1 MKRPPVSVG
10 GEAASQRMQAFA
22 PNAALPSIVMT
33 DHEPEPTQQTK
44 PKKGEPI
51 EIPVPKKRDVRT
63 SWRRWRDAGP
73 RAIEG
78 HSATPRWVLLLR
90 YALAIAV
97 GAVLWLWL
105 FGGSL
110 IGAVVMASLLLLI
123 GHLLERYDEQLRKP
137 RRLPWTKPRDSGDA
151 SGSTK

>member
-1 MKRPPVSVG
+1 MCSPVGRG
-10 GEAASQRMQAFA
+10 GEAAPQTMQALA
-22 PNAALPSIVMT
+22 PNAALPSMVMT

-51 EIPVPKKRDVRT
+51 EIPVPKKRDGLE
-63 SWRRWRDAGP
+63 GP
-73 RAIEG
+73 SVTR
-78 HSATPRWVLLLR
+78 RWVLLVR
-90 YALAIAV
+90 YPLAITV
-97 GAVLWLWL
+97 TAVLWLWL
-105 FGGSL
+105 LGGSL

-151 SGSTK
+151 SGSTQ

>member
-1 MKRPPVSVG
+1 
-10 GEAASQRMQAFA
+10 
-22 PNAALPSIVMT
+22 MT
-33 DHEPEPTQQTK
+33 
-44 PKKGEPI
+44 
-51 EIPVPKKRDVRT
+51 R
-63 SWRRWRDAGP
+63 
-73 RAIEG
+73 
-78 HSATPRWVLLLR
+78 RWVLLLR